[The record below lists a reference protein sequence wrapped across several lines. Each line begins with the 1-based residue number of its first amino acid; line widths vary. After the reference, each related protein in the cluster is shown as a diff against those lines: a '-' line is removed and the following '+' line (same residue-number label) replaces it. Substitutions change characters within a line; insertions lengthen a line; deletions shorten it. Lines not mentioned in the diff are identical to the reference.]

1 MNFEYYKIFYYVAK
15 HKNITKAAAEL
26 YSSQPAI
33 TRALQNMEAELGSK
47 LFIRKKTGVEFTR
60 EGKNLFEYVQV
71 AFEQLTKA
79 EEELQRA
86 SSAEGGT
93 IYIGTTV
100 TALHGFLFDFLDKF
114 HLQYP
119 SVKLKM
125 ITDTS
130 DNTLE
135 KLKNGSVDLAFVTTP
150 FHISK
155 PLVSRKLK
163 PFRDVLIAGKYFTE
177 LKGGKLSLAELKE
190 YPFICLA
197 KGTQLRQ
204 FVEEIFLKEGL
215 ELKPDIEPDVADVLA
230 PMASHNLGLAFT
242 PEALARESLEK
253 GEVFEV
259 ELQTPPPIR
268 HICLITN
275 PLHPQSNAS
284 RELCKM
290 IDTISLH

>member
-1 MNFEYYKIFYYVAK
+1 MNFEYYKIFYFVAK

-60 EGKNLFEYVQV
+60 EGENLFEYVRV
-71 AFEQLTKA
+71 AFQQLVKA
-79 EEELQRA
+79 EEDLQRA
-86 SSAEGGT
+86 SSVENGT

-130 DNTLE
+130 DNTIE

-155 PLVSRKLK
+155 SLQSRKLV
-163 PFRDVLIAGKYFTE
+163 PFRDVLIAGRYFTE
-177 LKGGKLSLAELKE
+177 LKERTFALAELSD

-197 KGTQLRQ
+197 KETQLRQ
-204 FVEEIFLKEGL
+204 FLEEIFLKEGL

-230 PMASHNLGLAFT
+230 PMAAHNLGLAFT
-242 PEALARESLEK
+242 PEALAVETLKK

-259 ELQTPPPIR
+259 KLQTPPPTR

-275 PLHPQSNAS
+275 PLRPQSNAS

-290 IDTISLH
+290 IEEISLN